1 MPSVLDLTCKRGSVG
16 QSGGL
21 LIPRSSVPFRQRPFI
36 NGTKLLLRVIKA
48 IIVIIGWSAESV
60 SHVVSW
66 ALRETGLKEISP
78 VSISFFVCKIG
89 LIFVGFLKIKRR

>member
-1 MPSVLDLTCKRGSVG
+1 V
-16 QSGGL
+16 
-21 LIPRSSVPFRQRPFI
+21 F
-36 NGTKLLLRVIKA
+36 
-48 IIVIIGWSAESV
+48 
-60 SHVVSW
+60 HVVSW